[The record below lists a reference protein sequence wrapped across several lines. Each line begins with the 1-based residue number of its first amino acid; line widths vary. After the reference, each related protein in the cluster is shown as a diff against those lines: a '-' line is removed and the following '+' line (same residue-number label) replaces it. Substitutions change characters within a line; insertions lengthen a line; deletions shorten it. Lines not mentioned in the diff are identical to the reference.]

1 MKENSEI
8 TKQALD
14 SLSGR
19 WGLAIG
25 TYLVYA
31 IIIGAVGQI
40 PDVGGVASLIL
51 GGPMG
56 VGLAMF
62 TLKLARNQEDARL
75 EQIFDG
81 FKEQFATRLGAYLL
95 MVLYVFLWTL
105 LLIIPGIIAAI
116 AYSQVLYILAEDN
129 EIGAEAALKKSKA
142 MMDGYKMKYF
152 TLSLRFLAWALLC
165 ILTLG
170 IGFLWL
176 MPYAYVSY
184 ANFYDD
190 IKEQF
195 EAQ

>member
-8 TKQALD
+8 TKQALE

-31 IIIGAVGQI
+31 IVVGSVAQI
-40 PDVGGVASLIL
+40 PNGGSVASLIL

-62 TLKLARNQEDARL
+62 SLKIARNQEDAKL

-81 FKEQFATRLGAYLL
+81 FKERFTTKLGAYLL

-105 LLIIPGIIAAI
+105 LLIVPGIIAAI
-116 AYSQVLYILAEDN
+116 SYSQLLFILAEDN
-129 EIGAEAALKKSKA
+129 EIGAEEALRKSKA

-152 TLSLRFLAWALLC
+152 TLSLRFFAWGLLC

-170 IGFLWL
+170 IGYLWL
-176 MPYAYVSY
+176 IPYAYVSY

-190 IKEQF
+190 IKSQ
-195 EAQ
+195 